1 MPAFAPHIGRELE
14 KRRSAHRTYEDP
26 RVELAQAR
34 ESLAYWEKRAARL
47 PRRAVR
53 KRREARELAYR
64 WRGRVVEAER
74 AAYGKGLLG
83 LLVLIA
89 VERRLP
95 ESTRRSSRRV
105 ARRTA
110 QTLTL
115 VAVTGLA
122 LLVVVMVAL
131 VEVLLTILRAVGS

>member
-1 MPAFAPHIGRELE
+1 MPAFAPHMGRELE
-14 KRRSAHRTYEDP
+14 KRRAGHSRDEDP

-34 ESLAYWEKRAARL
+34 ESLSYWENRAARL

-64 WRGRVVEAER
+64 WRGRVVEAEK

-83 LLVLIA
+83 LLLLIA

-95 ESTRRSSRRV
+95 ESARRSSRRM

-115 VAVTGLA
+115 VAVTGVA
-122 LLVVVMVAL
+122 LFVVVVVAL
-131 VEVLLTILRAVGS
+131 VEVLLAILRAVGS